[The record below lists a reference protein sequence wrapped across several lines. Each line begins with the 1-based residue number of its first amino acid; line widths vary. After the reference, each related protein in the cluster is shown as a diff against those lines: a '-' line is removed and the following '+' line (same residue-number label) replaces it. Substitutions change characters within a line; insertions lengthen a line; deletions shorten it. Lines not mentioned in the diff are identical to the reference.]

1 MWGFVGQKSRNVC
14 GEIHIASII
23 VRERERER
31 ERERARR
38 WSGGGGERG
47 YQVYTD
53 HKDTEDNL
61 TDGDLHLKVT
71 SKCI

>member
-1 MWGFVGQKSRNVC
+1 MFVERYILPPSLL
-14 GEIHIASII
+14 
-23 VRERERER
+23 ERERER
-31 ERERARR
+31 EREIERDRARR

-53 HKDTEDNL
+53 QKDTEDNL

>member
-31 ERERARR
+31 GRGPGGGVVEGEREGTKFTQTTRIPRTIL
-38 WSGGGGERG
+38 
-47 YQVYTD
+47 QM
-53 HKDTEDNL
+53 
-61 TDGDLHLKVT
+61 VT
-71 SKCI
+71 YI